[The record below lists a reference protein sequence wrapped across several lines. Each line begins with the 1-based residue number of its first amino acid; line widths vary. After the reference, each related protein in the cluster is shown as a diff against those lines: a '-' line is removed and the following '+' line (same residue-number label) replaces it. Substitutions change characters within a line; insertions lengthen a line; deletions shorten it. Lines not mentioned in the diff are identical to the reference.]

1 MFSKKQQIA
10 FESYKNGKNI
20 FITGPGGCGKSYLIQ
35 QIYKDAIHNKKTIHV
50 TALTGCAAV
59 LLQCDATTIHSW
71 GNIGIAN
78 DDYDK
83 ILNKI
88 ILYKK
93 KDNWIK
99 TQILVID
106 EISMMSQY
114 LFEMLDYIAKKLR
127 RNNSPFG
134 GIQLICSGDF
144 YQLPPVAFNVNDI
157 KKRNFCFESPIWKL
171 TFDKT
176 LIFDKNYRQYKD
188 KEYETILTEIRN
200 NNLSIDNIERLLDR
214 TKTNI
219 ENDEVMYP
227 TILFPLKKMTDDY
240 NSKQFKSIIKDNP
253 TIEIKSFKPK
263 IHKYNKITK
272 KYDKLDDNKKT
283 ETIKNKCLK
292 SCMLDDEIK
301 LCVGSKVMI
310 ITNIDF
316 ENEIINGSQGII
328 IKFIDNLPLV
338 KFKHCERIIEP
349 MSMKT
354 SDDLYMIEQVP
365 LILSWALTIHKAQ
378 GISLDSA
385 RINLGSSV
393 FEYGQTYVAL
403 SRVKTLNGLYLDS
416 IDFKKIKTNP
426 KVIKF
431 YKTIKT

>member
-1 MFSKKQQIA
+1 MFSNKQLKA
-10 FESYKNGKNI
+10 FESYKNGENI

-35 QIYKDAIHNKKTIHV
+35 QIYKDAIKNNKRIYV

-59 LLQCDATTIHSW
+59 LLECDATTIHTW

-78 DDYDK
+78 EDYDK
-83 ILNKI
+83 ILKKI

-93 KDNWIK
+93 KDNWLK

-106 EISMMSQY
+106 EVSMMSQY
-114 LFEMLDYIAKKLR
+114 LFELIDYIAKKIR
-127 RNNSPFG
+127 KNNIPFG

-144 YQLPPVAFNVNDI
+144 YQLPPVAFNVSD
-157 KKRNFCFESPIWKL
+157 KKKKNFCFESPLWEL
-171 TFDKT
+171 TFNKC
-176 LIFDKNYRQYKD
+176 LVFDKNYRQYND
-188 KEYETILTEIRN
+188 KEYETILKEIRN
-200 NNLSIDNIERLLDR
+200 NNLSIDNIEKLLDR
-214 TKTNI
+214 TKKVI
-219 ENDEVMYP
+219 QKDIIMYP

-240 NSKQFKSIIKDNP
+240 NNKQFKNVIKENP
-253 TIEIKSFKPK
+253 EVEIKTFKPK

-272 KYDKLDDNKKT
+272 KYDILENNKKT
-283 ETIKNKCLK
+283 EIIKNKCLK
-292 SCMLDDEIK
+292 SSMLDDEIN
-301 LCVGSKVMI
+301 LCIGCKVMV

-316 ENEIINGSQGII
+316 ENEIVNGSQGVII
-328 IKFIDNLPLV
+328 NFIDNLPLV
-338 KFKHCERIIEP
+338 KFKNCERVIEQ
-349 MSMKT
+349 MTMKT
-354 SDDLYMIEQVP
+354 SDDQYMIYQIP

-431 YKTIKT
+431 YKNIKK